1 MPKLESYDKSLD
13 YSYCLGVFPCL
24 ELMAARP
31 ERVRR
36 LLLAPE
42 GEANEG
48 VAKLK
53 AACQALAVRWE
64 YAPKA
69 LARLSR
75 KENCY
80 AALVFDKYDDEL
92 SEDAPHVVLHHVSDG
107 GNLGTVIRT
116 CLGFGIQDLA
126 IIRPA
131 VDFFDPHVL
140 RASMGAAFRLRLAR
154 FDSFEAYRRRFGGH
168 ALYPFMLDA
177 ALPLE
182 DAAAARREPYAL
194 IFGNEGA
201 GLPPDF
207 AGMGQSVVIPHG
219 RQIDSLNLSVA
230 AALGIYAFAGRPAQ
244 QERPQGKEVDH

>member
-1 MPKLESYDKSLD
+1 
-13 YSYCLGVFPCL
+13 
-24 ELMAARP
+24 
-31 ERVRR
+31 
-36 LLLAPE
+36 
-42 GEANEG
+42 
-48 VAKLK
+48 
-53 AACQALAVRWE
+53 
-64 YAPKA
+64 
-69 LARLSR
+69 
-75 KENCY
+75 
-80 AALVFDKYDDEL
+80 
-92 SEDAPHVVLHHVSDG
+92 
-107 GNLGTVIRT
+107 
-116 CLGFGIQDLA
+116 
-126 IIRPA
+126 
-131 VDFFDPHVL
+131 
-140 RASMGAAFRLRLAR
+140 MGAAFRLRLAR

-244 QERPQGKEVDH
+244 QEGPQGKEVDH

>member
-154 FDSFEAYRRRFGGH
+154 FDSFEA
-168 ALYPFMLDA
+168 
-177 ALPLE
+177 
-182 DAAAARREPYAL
+182 
-194 IFGNEGA
+194 
-201 GLPPDF
+201 
-207 AGMGQSVVIPHG
+207 
-219 RQIDSLNLSVA
+219 
-230 AALGIYAFAGRPAQ
+230 
-244 QERPQGKEVDH
+244 